1 MSPTPPFGRT
11 VPGNRWDLVA
21 AEWATTP
28 TPTRSVSVVVVHYD
42 QQRQLDRTLV
52 ALARQTYPA
61 HLVEI
66 VVADDGSPLPPRVPD
81 GVRLVR
87 QEDAG
92 FRLAAA
98 RNLGV
103 RHSTGELLC
112 FLDADTAPEP
122 DYLAR
127 LLRLPAVLPEAVT
140 VGRRRHADLG
150 DAAPEEVLAHAVA
163 RRPLPEPAWL
173 RQAYERSRDL
183 LDADDRS
190 YRHVI
195 GAVIG
200 CSRWFLEQ
208 IGGFDETFEAYGGED
223 WEWAHRAWAGGAVL
237 AHVPDAVAWHDGP
250 EWAER
255 DEAGAAAARAS
266 KNAET
271 LRLVRSIP
279 VAGSRPFAVLAGAT
293 DTLVVLEGAHGEAQ
307 ALVCVDS
314 VLAAL
319 PHARVVVPTEVA
331 GVFGADPRVSA
342 AGALDAKH
350 DPTGPTDATEQLPL
364 VTIHLAR
371 PVRVTDP
378 AVLRAAVADLRD
390 DVATIALGDH
400 VSLTSGRGTLR
411 RRRWGA
417 DAGWRDLTRP
427 ADGIDVVPDEP
438 ELAAYL
444 GGWG

>member
-1 MSPTPPFGRT
+1 VTLPPPFGRS
-11 VPGNRWDLVA
+11 VPGNRWDLVPDDPI
-21 AEWATTP
+21 ATPERT
-28 TPTRSVSVVVVHYD
+28 VSVVVAHYD
-42 QQRQLDRTLV
+42 QQRQLDRTLA
-52 ALARQTYPA
+52 ALARQTWPA
-61 HLVEI
+61 HLVEV
-66 VVADDGSPLPPRVPD
+66 VVADDGSPVPPRVPD

-87 QEDAG
+87 QEDDG

-127 LLRLPAVLPEAVT
+127 LLRLPAALPEAVT
-140 VGRRRHADLG
+140 VGRRRHADLT
-150 DAAPEEVLAHAVA
+150 AADPSEELADAVA
-163 RRPLPEPAWL
+163 RHPLPEPAWL
-173 RQAYERSRDL
+173 ARAYERSRDL

-208 IGGFDETFEAYGGED
+208 VGGFDETFRTYGGED

-255 DEAGAAAARAS
+255 DEEGAAAARAA

-271 LRLVRSIP
+271 LRLMRSIP
-279 VAGSRPFAVLAGAT
+279 VAGSRPLAVLPGAT
-293 DTLVVLEGAHGEAQ
+293 DTLVVLAAAHGEAQ

-314 VLAAL
+314 VLAVL
-319 PHARVVVPTEVA
+319 PHARVVVPAEVA
-331 GVFGADPRVSA
+331 DVFAGDPRVSA
-342 AGALDAKH
+342 PGATHAVH
-350 DPTGPTDATEQLPL
+350 APSSPPP

-371 PVRVTDP
+371 PVRVTEPDT
-378 AVLRAAVADLRD
+378 LRRAVADVRD

-400 VSLTSGRGTLR
+400 VSLASGRGTLR
-411 RRRWGA
+411 RRRWGG
-417 DAGWRDLTRP
+417 DAGWRDLVRTG
-427 ADGIDVVPDEP
+427 DGFVPVPHEP

>member
-1 MSPTPPFGRT
+1 MSSTPPFGRT
-11 VPGNRWDLVA
+11 VPGNRWDLVT
-21 AEWATTP
+21 AEPVP
-28 TPTRSVSVVVVHYD
+28 TPTRTVSVVVAHYD
-42 QQRQLDRTLV
+42 QARQLDRTLA

-66 VVADDGSPLPPRVPD
+66 VVADDGSPLPPDVPD

-112 FLDADTAPEP
+112 FLDADTSPEP
-122 DYLAR
+122 DYLVR
-127 LLRLPAVLPEAVT
+127 LLRLPAALPEAVT

-150 DAAPEEVLAHAVA
+150 DAAPDEVLADAVA
-163 RRPLPEPAWL
+163 RHPLPEPAWL

-195 GAVIG
+195 GAVIC

-237 AHVPDAVAWHDGP
+237 AHVPGAVAWHDGP

-255 DEAGAAAARAS
+255 DEDGEAAVRVE

-271 LRLVRSIP
+271 LRLMRSIP
-279 VAGSRPFAVLAGAT
+279 VAGSRPFAVLPGAT
-293 DTLVVLEGAHGEAQ
+293 DTLVVLEAAHGEAQ

-319 PHARVVVPTEVA
+319 PHARVIVPPEVA
-331 GVFGADPRVSA
+331 AVFEADPRVSA
-342 AGALDAKH
+342 AGAVDA
-350 DPTGPTDATEQLPL
+350 TGPTDALPL

-378 AVLRAAVADLRD
+378 AVVRAAVADLRD
-390 DVATIALGDH
+390 DVATITLGDH

-417 DAGWRDLTRP
+417 DAGWRDVTRP
-427 ADGIDVVPDEP
+427 TDGIAVVPEEP

>member
-1 MSPTPPFGRT
+1 MTLPPPFGRT
-11 VPGNRWDLVA
+11 VPGNRWDLVTA
-21 AEWATTP
+21 DPAP
-28 TPTRSVSVVVVHYD
+28 TPTRTVSVVVAHYD
-42 QQRQLDRTLV
+42 QQRQLDRTLT

-66 VVADDGSPLPPRVPD
+66 VVADDGSPVPPRVPD

-127 LLRLPAVLPEAVT
+127 LLRLPSALPEAVT
-140 VGRRRHADLG
+140 VGRRRHADLRE
-150 DAAPEEVLAHAVA
+150 AAPQEALADAVA
-163 RRPLPEPAWL
+163 RHPLPEPSWL
-173 RQAYERSRDL
+173 AQAYRGSRDL

-208 IGGFDETFEAYGGED
+208 IGGFDETFLAYGGED

-255 DEAGAAAARAS
+255 DEAGARAARAA

-271 LRLVRSIP
+271 LRLTTAIP
-279 VAGSRPFAVLAGAT
+279 VAGSRPFAVLTGGT
-293 DTLVVLEGAHGEAQ
+293 DTRVVLERAHGAAQ

-319 PHARVVVPTEVA
+319 PHARVVVPPEVA
-331 GVFGADPRVSA
+331 GVFAADPRVSPA
-342 AGALDAKH
+342 AAIDAPAGAT
-350 DPTGPTDATEQLPL
+350 PSPPL
-364 VTIHLAR
+364 VTVHLGE
-371 PVRVTDP
+371 PVRFTDP
-378 AVLRAAVADLRD
+378 EVLGRAIAELRD
-390 DVATIALGDH
+390 DVATVALGEH
-400 VSLTSGRGTLR
+400 VTVRSGRGTLR
-411 RRRWGA
+411 RGRWGEA
-417 DAGWRDLTRP
+417 AGWRDVARP
-427 ADGIDVVPDEP
+427 PDGIVSLPDEP